1 MHECFL
7 LLSNR
12 VSPRTPAAAAAR
24 DARKRERERV
34 RERRMITSSFMW
46 REISL
51 CSNRLVSEANDPQ
64 ELMLIY
70 TLLDLFL
77 ERRECLLSRDC
88 CIACR
93 DTNPDAGSRREAAIL
108 VCSDAKAKRK
118 RMYSLKWCFACC
130 MDLCVCARVHVLM
143 RFSSTSLSPMMR
155 GSD

>member
-1 MHECFL
+1 MIALKRMHECFL

-34 RERRMITSSFMW
+34 RERRMITSSFIW

-77 ERRECLLSRDC
+77 ERRECLLSRATAASPAETRTPTPAADERQQSLFALMQRQSERE
-88 CIACR
+88 CI
-93 DTNPDAGSRREAAIL
+93 P
-108 VCSDAKAKRK
+108 
-118 RMYSLKWCFACC
+118 
-130 MDLCVCARVHVLM
+130 
-143 RFSSTSLSPMMR
+143 
-155 GSD
+155 